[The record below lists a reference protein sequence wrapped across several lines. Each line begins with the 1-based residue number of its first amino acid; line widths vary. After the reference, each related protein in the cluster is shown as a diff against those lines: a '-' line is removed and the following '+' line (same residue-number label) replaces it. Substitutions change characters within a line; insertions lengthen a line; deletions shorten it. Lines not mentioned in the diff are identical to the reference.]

1 MKMVNDILGH
11 LKLNDYLSQATR
23 DQVLEL
29 RTSAS
34 VGLIAEKKILN
45 ADFFAKNQKYINFL
59 SAVIQ
64 ECDKTMAMA
73 KKSKLKL
80 NGDFLAVV
88 NEYEKFRRIT
98 KSVAGDA
105 VYSEIIKQLEK
116 ELEQ

>member
-34 VGLIAEKKILN
+34 VGLSAEKKMLN
-45 ADFFAKNQKYINFL
+45 ADGFARNQKYINFL

-80 NGDFLAVV
+80 NGDFLAAV

-105 VYSEIIKQLEK
+105 AYSEIIKQLEK

>member
-1 MKMVNDILGH
+1 MVNGILGGLRLDDF
-11 LKLNDYLSQATR
+11 LKSATR
-23 DQVLEL
+23 EQVLEL
-29 RTSAS
+29 RASAS
-34 VGLIAEKKILN
+34 AGLTAEKKILS
-45 ADFFAKNQKYINFL
+45 ADGLAKNQKYINFL

-64 ECDKTMAMA
+64 ECDKTMAIA

-88 NEYEKFRRIT
+88 SEYEKFRRIT

-105 VYSEIIKQLEK
+105 AYSEIIKQLEK